1 MKVYSCFDVS
11 AVYQVDV
18 PTVCYIGKF
27 THVLTCLLYMCQC
40 VCVYVRVCMRL
51 E

>member
-18 PTVCYIGKF
+18 PTVGYIGKF
-27 THVLTCLLYMCQC
+27 THVLTRLLYMCKC
-40 VCVYVRVCMRL
+40 VCVCACACVCA
-51 E
+51 